1 MLVLYIAIAAAIIF
15 VILLVVVFINAL
27 QPTGSTY
34 ESRRKRA
41 GRYAEELVANTLR
54 ESLKEDDHLFTNI
67 EIEFDG
73 RPAEL
78 DAVVVNKCGVFIFEV
93 KNYKGELHGA
103 EDDYEW
109 YKEKRTNEE
118 NIYAKMV
125 KNPIKQVKRQVYLL
139 ANYLDYCG
147 KKVWVDGYAIL
158 LQGNSPVESDMVIS
172 SIDEFNNVI
181 HTHRKNSLA
190 QKDVEDILNILK

>member
-1 MLVLYIAIAAAIIF
+1 MLFLYIAIVVII
-15 VILLVVVFINAL
+15 ILLIWLVSVFINAS
-27 QPTGSTY
+27 QQTDSTY
-34 ESRRKRA
+34 ESSRKVA
-41 GRYAEELVANTLR
+41 GRYAEELVANILKQ
-54 ESLKEDDHLFTNI
+54 SLKDDDYLFTNI

-78 DAVVVNKCGVFIFEV
+78 DFVVVNKCGVFIFEV
-93 KNYKGELHGA
+93 KNYKGELHGT

-109 YKEKRTNEE
+109 YKEKRTIE
-118 NIYAKMV
+118 NNTYAKMV

-139 ANYLDYCG
+139 ANYLDYYG

-158 LQGNSPVESDMVIS
+158 LHGNSPVKSDMVIS

-181 HTHRKNSLA
+181 HTHRKNRLT
-190 QKDVEDILNILK
+190 QKDVEDIVNILK